1 MEEHKIKLKERI
13 TDNACNELYSSV
25 SKRIG
30 DQLARR
36 EKPSGK

>member
-25 SKRIG
+25 SKKIG
-30 DQLARR
+30 N
-36 EKPSGK
+36 

>member
-25 SKRIG
+25 SEKIG
-30 DQLARR
+30 N
-36 EKPSGK
+36 